1 MSFKK
6 DLKLL
11 VKPYYWVNIIL
22 SFSYLIAKRTPIIC
36 NYLFNQKQDDRCEL
50 DSRETE
56 ILFFL
61 VIVIMIRTRKTGS
74 VTMINYLTSSFIY
87 TKIANL
93 ILWSYGD
100 FRFGVIFLL
109 TFILAGLLFPEPTY
123 SGPEHVTYFRS
134 ATSFEEE
141 LNRDKKVTW
150 LVCLYTVWNPACVN
164 FAPIFASLS
173 AEYYLDNLKF
183 GKIDVGRFPEA
194 AKKYHVSDSSF
205 SRQLPTI
212 ILFQNGKEVD
222 RRPMVDSKGKLT
234 KFFFSEDNVRAAFG
248 LNILFKECKENPLKP
263 AIKAAPKAE
272 KKQN

>member
-11 VKPYYWVNIIL
+11 IKPYYWVNILL
-22 SFSYLIAKRTPIIC
+22 SFSYIIAKRTPLLC
-36 NYLFNQKQDDRCEL
+36 NYLFNLKAEERCEL
-50 DSRETE
+50 DGRETE

-100 FRFGVIFLL
+100 VRYGALFLCI
-109 TFILAGLLFPEPTY
+109 FILIGLVLPEPTY
-123 SGPEHVTYFRS
+123 SGPEHITYFRN

-141 LNRDKKVTW
+141 MNRDKRICW
-150 LVCLYTVWNPACVN
+150 IVCFFTVWNPACVN
-164 FAPIFASLS
+164 FAPIFSSLS
-173 AEYYLDNLKF
+173 AEYHLDNFKF
-183 GKIDVGRFPEA
+183 GKIDVGRDPSA
-194 AKKYHVSDSSF
+194 AQKFHISDSSF
-205 SRQLPTI
+205 SKQLPTV

-222 RRPMVDSKGKLT
+222 RRPTVDSKGKLQ
-234 KFFFSEDNVRAAFG
+234 KFFFSEDNVKAA
-248 LNILFKECKENPLKP
+248 LNLNNIYKESKESASK
-263 AIKAAPKAE
+263 AIKANKAE
-272 KKQN
+272 KKTN